1 MKRKLTLVTFG
12 QSLYLTFK
20 FFIKNKLN
28 THAANC
34 SLGFLFSFMPILMLI
49 VVVLVKIFHAS
60 PDLIFSIINLKSIF
74 VEPIKITS
82 IVDNILNE
90 ENSGIITIITLLYI
104 IWMAQRLFYSVVFGI
119 KSIFHTSSIKI
130 SDKKRGTI
138 IERLFVILGEIIL
151 VIFIAIILVATKSL
165 NSITNN
171 ELFFTKILQPYFPQ
185 FINVFVS
192 NLFSILLSFLPF
204 LFMFLLET
212 ITLRLASGTKPK
224 LKYCIIFAG
233 FCTLAF
239 WIVTIFFKLFLNITR
254 FNLIYGIL
262 SNLVITLFE
271 IHIFFILF
279 FISAQFIFT
288 YQFFDELLLSELFL
302 LPSEELNDFKSKI
315 KRALFIRPDKL
326 ISNENMHISLNEGD
340 KIYSQN
346 EDSDGIY
353 YVAKG
358 KIKLSRENFTQF
370 VTKGNFFGE
379 FDCIFESKRTMSA
392 FADENSVV
400 IFISKE
406 EFNRLISSNPE
417 VPQKMIESIPSYY
430 FRFYGRNENPLL

>member
-1 MKRKLTLVTFG
+1 MKRKVTLVTFG

-20 FFIKNKLN
+20 FFGKNKLN

-60 PDLIFSIINLKSIF
+60 PDLIFSVVNLQSIF

-82 IVDNILNE
+82 IVDNLLNA
-90 ENSGIITIITLLYI
+90 ENTGIITAITLLFI
-104 IWMAQRLFYSVVFGI
+104 IWMAQRLFYSIVFGV
-119 KSIFHTSSIKI
+119 KSIFHTSSIKTT
-130 SDKKRGTI
+130 DKKRGSL
-138 IERLFVILGEIIL
+138 IERLFVIFGEIIL
-151 VIFIAIILVATKSL
+151 VIFIAIILVSTKSL
-165 NSITNN
+165 KTIIDS
-171 ELFFTKILQPYFPQ
+171 EVFFTKVLEPYFPQ
-185 FINVFVS
+185 FIKVLVS
-192 NLFSILLSFLPF
+192 NLFSILLSTLPL

-212 ITLRLASGTKPK
+212 IILRLASGTKPK
-224 LKYCIIFAG
+224 WKYCILSAG
-233 FCTLAF
+233 FCTLSF
-239 WIVTIFFKLFLNITR
+239 WIVTVFFKIFFNITR
-254 FNLIYGIL
+254 FNLVYGIL
-262 SNLVITLFE
+262 SNLVITLLE

-279 FISAQFIFT
+279 FISAQFVFT
-288 YQFFDELLLSELFL
+288 YQFFNELLLSELYL
-302 LPSEELNDFKSKI
+302 LPSDKQDDIKSKI

-353 YVAKG
+353 YVANG
-358 KIKLSRENFTQF
+358 KIQLSRENLTQF
-370 VTKGNFFGE
+370 VTKGNFFGD

-392 FADENSVV
+392 YANEKSVV

-417 VPQKMIESIPSYY
+417 VPQRMIESLPSYI
-430 FRFYGRNENPLL
+430 FRFYWTN